1 MQVEIVNKITE
12 KEFEAFDE
20 KASKTTFSKQGMIIT
35 VGDNMY
41 MRSKEGEYYAVKK
54 EVKPLGV
61 SFNRYYRQLYICNM
75 EEYVDFNLTYFN
87 LDTEETEIVTY
98 NTPLEVANYLED
110 MADTIRQNVEDYYKL
125 KAKLEML
132 SHTLLPMNQN

>member
-1 MQVEIVNKITE
+1 
-12 KEFEAFDE
+12 
-20 KASKTTFSKQGMIIT
+20 
-35 VGDNMY
+35 
-41 MRSKEGEYYAVKK
+41 
-54 EVKPLGV
+54 
-61 SFNRYYRQLYICNM
+61 M

-98 NTPLEVANYLED
+98 NIPLEVANYLED
-110 MADTIRQNVEDYYKL
+110 MADTIRQNVEDYYEL